1 LISFT
6 ALIFLSDCTRDNIYI
21 IISSKEE
28 AELCA
33 NVVILNNFKIT
44 FDAHYIQLFRRE
56 RFMRIDITGKDIKIG
71 DQLRERIEKKLA
83 KFDRYFDDK
92 AVATV
97 RIKPDH
103 NNTVCVEITMK
114 IHKHYYR
121 AETTADEILTALDQS
136 VDIMEGQIRKHKSR
150 LQKRTHDFAYM
161 KEFLRAN
168 FDEDDFEEEDEFK
181 EENIEIIRRKRF
193 VLTPMSPE
201 EAVLQCEMLGHS
213 FLLYLSPETGKV
225 CVVYKRKDG
234 NYGLLEPE
242 Y

>member
-1 LISFT
+1 MISFT

-71 DQLRERIEKKLA
+71 DQLRERIKRNSLNSTA
-83 KFDRYFDDK
+83 ISMIRLLLRCGLN
-92 AVATV
+92 
-97 RIKPDH
+97 RIIL
-103 NNTVCVEITMK
+103 NTVCVEITMK

-136 VDIMEGQIRKHKSR
+136 VDIMEGRIRKHVSS
-150 LQKRTHDFAYM
+150 A
-161 KEFLRAN
+161 KE
-168 FDEDDFEEEDEFK
+168 
-181 EENIEIIRRKRF
+181 
-193 VLTPMSPE
+193 PMI
-201 EAVLQCEMLGHS
+201 
-213 FLLYLSPETGKV
+213 LLI
-225 CVVYKRKDG
+225 
-234 NYGLLEPE
+234 
-242 Y
+242 